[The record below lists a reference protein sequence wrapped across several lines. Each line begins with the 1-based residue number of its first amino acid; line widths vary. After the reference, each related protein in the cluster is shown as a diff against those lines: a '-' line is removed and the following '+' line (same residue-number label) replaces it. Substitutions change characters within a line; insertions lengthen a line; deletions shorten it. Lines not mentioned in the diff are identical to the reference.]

1 VTEVEKRS
9 HANTPRTAYCGT
21 NSHCFAQWMARH
33 LATCLVASSFSD
45 ECGDAALILKR
56 LQLSNWQ

>member
-1 VTEVEKRS
+1 MEKRS

-21 NSHCFAQWMARH
+21 NSHCLAQWMARH
-33 LATCLVASSFSD
+33 LAACLAASSFSGESD
-45 ECGDAALILKR
+45 DAALILKR